1 MTYEQQVMSELKALG
16 DRHKAFT
23 EAQKQS
29 FGALQRQVDCID
41 STMQRGMGNTSS
53 GGASYGDGLREF
65 KSFLETNK
73 GDLEKHGRLQFSVP
87 TFLDGQTKSV
97 VLSGGL
103 TSVEPAQG
111 VFGAGR
117 FAFKLR
123 SLFRSIPA
131 TQPTIGVLRSVVE
144 TLATSPQVEGS
155 LKAESIITFLLT
167 QVPIQVFASF
177 LNVSKQSLDD
187 LNSFTEFVNSTLLWS
202 LEKKADSEILS
213 GDSTG
218 VHLTG
223 IMTHAQAFDS
233 SILPGGSDG
242 WNKVDVLG
250 AAATQLAEA
259 GWNPDFVCLNPRDWY
274 RMVSLK
280 NSLGS
285 YVLAAPTT
293 AIGQRVYSLQVVQSP
308 AMTAGSFVC
317 GDSSKA
323 VIRQREN
330 AIVEVSFENGNN
342 FTSNLATVRA
352 EERFGLEIYRPDAFV
367 SGPLTTSPA

>member
-1 MTYEQQVMSELKALG
+1 MRPSRATTRPKRSRQSENEGAAAGSPPGADEVTPERVFQPPIIRTHISMTYEQQVMSELKALG

-87 TFLDGQTKSV
+87 TFLDGQTKFV
-97 VLSGGL
+97 VLRGGR
-103 TSVEPAQG
+103 TGVGPAQG

-155 LKAESIITFLLT
+155 LKAESI
-167 QVPIQVFASF
+167 
-177 LNVSKQSLDD
+177 
-187 LNSFTEFVNSTLLWS
+187 
-202 LEKKADSEILS
+202 
-213 GDSTG
+213 
-218 VHLTG
+218 
-223 IMTHAQAFDS
+223 
-233 SILPGGSDG
+233 
-242 WNKVDVLG
+242 
-250 AAATQLAEA
+250 
-259 GWNPDFVCLNPRDWY
+259 
-274 RMVSLK
+274 
-280 NSLGS
+280 
-285 YVLAAPTT
+285 
-293 AIGQRVYSLQVVQSP
+293 
-308 AMTAGSFVC
+308 
-317 GDSSKA
+317 
-323 VIRQREN
+323 
-330 AIVEVSFENGNN
+330 
-342 FTSNLATVRA
+342 
-352 EERFGLEIYRPDAFV
+352 
-367 SGPLTTSPA
+367 